1 MFFKKPKQ
9 YELDPQMRVSVED
22 FDLDKDLQ
30 AIIDFLR
37 ESVSDIK
44 AVYVLCKKMQQLRE
58 KEKHLVEGKAPQ
70 PSLQYNTKE
79 QIEVFDKL
87 LEAYDFFDEDVEV
100 NKQRVKFI
108 AKTLKQ
114 LAKDRNVNPELLR
127 SLEKRE
133 WWMYNS

>member
-9 YELDPQMRVSVED
+9 YELDTSMSGSAAD

-30 AIIDFLR
+30 AILDFLK
-37 ESVSDIK
+37 ESVQDIK
-44 AVYVLCKKMQQLRE
+44 TVYVLCKKMQQLRE
-58 KEKHLVEGKAPQ
+58 KEKHLVEGRAPQ

-79 QIEVFDKL
+79 QLEVFDKL

-108 AKTLKQ
+108 AKTLKKI
-114 LAKDRNVNPELLR
+114 AAERNVDSELLK
-127 SLEKRE
+127 SLQKKE

>member
-9 YELDPQMRVSVED
+9 YELDSQMKESAGD

-30 AIIDFLR
+30 AILDFLK
-37 ESVSDIK
+37 ESVQDIK
-44 AVYVLCKKMQQLRE
+44 TVYVLCKKMQLLRE

-79 QIEVFDKL
+79 QLEVFDKL

-108 AKTLKQ
+108 AKALKK
-114 LAKDRNVNPELLR
+114 LAAERNVDPELLR

-133 WWMYNS
+133 WWMYTS

>member
-9 YELDPQMRVSVED
+9 YELDTSMSASAGD

-30 AIIDFLR
+30 AILDFLK
-37 ESVSDIK
+37 ESVQDIK
-44 AVYVLCKKMQQLRE
+44 TVYVLCKKMQQLRE
-58 KEKHLVEGKAPQ
+58 KEKHLVEGRAPQ

-79 QIEVFDKL
+79 QLEVFDKL

-108 AKTLKQ
+108 AKTLKKI
-114 LAKDRNVNPELLR
+114 AAERNVDSELLK
-127 SLEKRE
+127 SLQKRE

>member
-1 MFFKKPKQ
+1 MFFKKAKQ
-9 YELDPQMRVSVED
+9 YELDTSMSASADD

-30 AIIDFLR
+30 AILDFLK
-37 ESVSDIK
+37 ESVQDIK
-44 AVYVLCKKMQQLRE
+44 TVYVLCKKMQQLRE

-79 QIEVFDKL
+79 QLEVFDKL

-108 AKTLKQ
+108 AKTLKKI
-114 LAKDRNVNPELLR
+114 AAERNVDSELLK
-127 SLEKRE
+127 SLQKKE